1 MCCLEDPA
9 LDWSKL
15 PDLAAVGLL
24 AGTFATVARRSHAQ
38 VSVWWL
44 AGWFMIALHYVGFLF
59 VFTPGQLGTV
69 ALFIGIVSF
78 AWAGILF
85 MWASVPTRQNRSNH
99 WMLAILLATNTLY
112 IDIIAINPAP
122 LWALVPA
129 AILLGALPLT
139 VAVLNLHNRQN
150 SPLRWVTVAIY
161 CSLSVFLL
169 AFEGRPGTGPEI
181 ALNAVLFTVYFCCC
195 VHFRFAYR
203 PATSGSFL
211 TIAGFFAWSM
221 VFVMAPMIR
230 TFLPDLHLETE
241 VWNLPEYVV
250 AAGMILLLLEQQ
262 IEHNHYL
269 ALHDELTGLPNRR
282 LFQDRLMRSLERSRR
297 TGSKTALLLIDLDH
311 FKHVNDTLGHHAGD
325 QVLKRVGGI
334 FSGRI
339 RRSDTVARTG
349 GDEFSIIL
357 DEPITRADAELVAK
371 SLSDLIHEP
380 FVVADQTIQV
390 GASVGIAVFPD
401 DAADAEGLCIA
412 ADRKMYDF
420 KFASAHDPKLA
431 RPPKSV
437 VPEENRIAGNSELAG

>member
-1 MCCLEDPA
+1 
-9 LDWSKL
+9 
-15 PDLAAVGLL
+15 
-24 AGTFATVARRSHAQ
+24 
-38 VSVWWL
+38 
-44 AGWFMIALHYVGFLF
+44 
-59 VFTPGQLGTV
+59 
-69 ALFIGIVSF
+69 
-78 AWAGILF
+78 
-85 MWASVPTRQNRSNH
+85 
-99 WMLAILLATNTLY
+99 
-112 IDIIAINPAP
+112 
-122 LWALVPA
+122 
-129 AILLGALPLT
+129 
-139 VAVLNLHNRQN
+139 
-150 SPLRWVTVAIY
+150 VTVAIY

-169 AFEGRPGTGPEI
+169 AFEGRPGSGPEI
-181 ALNAVLFTVYFCCC
+181 ALNAVLFTVYFSCCL
-195 VHFRFAYR
+195 HFWFAYR

-221 VFVMAPMIR
+221 VFVLAPLIR
-230 TFLPDLHLETE
+230 TFLPDLRLETE

-282 LFQDRLMRSLERSRR
+282 LFQDRLMKSLERSRR
-297 TGSKTALLLIDLDH
+297 TGSKTALLLIDLDQ

-325 QVLKRVGGI
+325 MVLKRVGGI

-357 DEPITRADAELVAK
+357 DEPITRVDAELVAA

-380 FVVADQTIQV
+380 FAVSDQTIQI

-401 DAADAEGLCIA
+401 DAADAEGLCIV
-412 ADRKMYDF
+412 ADQKMYDF
-420 KFASAHDPKLA
+420 KFGAAHNPKMA

-437 VPEENRIAGNSELAG
+437 APDGKRTSGDSKLAG